1 MKRILV
7 SFAAATVAL
16 TAMPTAANAQA
27 WQSINARQDRLY
39 NRIEQGVRSGA
50 LTRREAAGL
59 RTQFVRLNSLE
70 AQYRRSNGLSQWERR
85 DLDRRF
91 DALSRSIRWEKHDG
105 QNRPHRR

>member
-7 SFAAATVAL
+7 SLAATAVAI
-16 TAMPTAANAQA
+16 TALPTAASAQA
-27 WQSINARQDRLY
+27 WQSINARQERLY

-50 LTRREAAGL
+50 LTRREAQNL
-59 RTQFVRLNSLE
+59 RTQFARLNSLE

-91 DALSRSIRWEKHDG
+91 DTLSRSIRWEKHDG
-105 QNRPHRR
+105 QNRPYR

>member
-7 SFAAATVAL
+7 SLAAATVAL
-16 TAMPTAANAQA
+16 TAMPTVASAAP

-50 LTRREAAGL
+50 LTRREAQSL
-59 RTQFVRLNSLE
+59 RAQFMRLNSLE

-105 QNRPHRR
+105 QNRPYR